1 MSSQTS
7 SDEIGD
13 SRGKKDMKIL
23 VTGGAGFIGS
33 NVVDAYIEKGY
44 EVVVV
49 DDLSSGK
56 KENLNKKAKFY
67 KVDIC
72 DRSLEEVFEEE
83 RVDIVNHHAAQVDV
97 RKSIADPAL
106 DARVNIEGSLHILES
121 CRKYEIKKIIFASS
135 GGVIYGECGSI
146 PPNED
151 SPVSPIS
158 PYGVSKYAMECYLSS
173 YEKIYGLKYTA
184 LRYGNVYGPRQ
195 DPYGEAGVVAIFS
208 GKMLNNEEVNI
219 FGDGEQVR
227 DYVYVGDVVKANILC
242 LENGDN
248 QIFNIGTSKSTSVNQ
263 LFSEM
268 KELVHYSK
276 ETVYKPLRAGELI
289 RSSLDVKKAEQKL
302 GWKAEVNLK
311 EGLKNTIDF
320 FRGKTLT

>member
-1 MSSQTS
+1 
-7 SDEIGD
+7 
-13 SRGKKDMKIL
+13 MKIL

-44 EVVVV
+44 EVIVV

-67 KVDIC
+67 KLDIC
-72 DRSLEEVFEEE
+72 DKALEEVFEEGI
-83 RVDIVNHHAAQVDV
+83 DIVNHHAAQVDV
-97 RKSIADPAL
+97 RKSIADPAF
-106 DARVNIEGSLHILES
+106 DARINIEGSLNILEN
-121 CRKYEIKKIIFASS
+121 CRKYKIKKIIFASS
-135 GGVIYGECGSI
+135 GGVIYGECGNL

-151 SPVSPIS
+151 SPISPIS
-158 PYGVSKYAMECYLSS
+158 PYGVSKYAMECYLST

-227 DYVYVGDVVKANILC
+227 DYVYVGDIVKANILC

-248 QIFNIGTSKSTSVNQ
+248 EIFNIGTSRSTSVNQ

-268 KELVHYSK
+268 KELTQYSK
-276 ETVYKPLRAGELI
+276 QAVYKPSRAGELM

-302 GWKAEVNLK
+302 GWKAGVDIR
-311 EGLKNTIDF
+311 EGLKKTIEF
-320 FRGKTLT
+320 FRGESM

>member
-1 MSSQTS
+1 
-7 SDEIGD
+7 
-13 SRGKKDMKIL
+13 MKIL

-44 EVVVV
+44 EVIVV

-67 KVDIC
+67 KLDIC
-72 DRSLEEVFEEE
+72 DKALEEVFEEGI
-83 RVDIVNHHAAQVDV
+83 DIVNHHAAQVDV
-97 RKSIADPAL
+97 RKSIADPAF
-106 DARVNIEGSLHILES
+106 DARINIEGSLNILEN
-121 CRKYEIKKIIFASS
+121 CRKYKIKKIIFASS
-135 GGVIYGECGSI
+135 GGVIYGECGSV

-151 SPVSPIS
+151 SPGSPIS
-158 PYGVSKYAMECYLSS
+158 PYGVSKYAMECYLST
-173 YEKIYGLKYTA
+173 YEKIYGLRYTA

-248 QIFNIGTSKSTSVNQ
+248 EIFNIGTGKSTSVNQ

-268 KELVHYSK
+268 KELIHYSK
-276 ETVYKPLRAGELI
+276 EAVYKSLRAGELM
-289 RSSLDVKKAEQKL
+289 RSSLDVGKAEQKL
-302 GWKAEVNLK
+302 GWKAKVDIR
-311 EGLKNTIDF
+311 EGLKKTIEF

>member
-1 MSSQTS
+1 
-7 SDEIGD
+7 
-13 SRGKKDMKIL
+13 MKIL

-67 KVDIC
+67 KLDIC
-72 DRSLEEVFEEE
+72 DRALEEVFGKGI
-83 RVDIVNHHAAQVDV
+83 DIVNHHAAQVDV
-97 RKSIADPAL
+97 RKSIADPAF
-106 DARVNIEGSLHILES
+106 DARINIEGSLNILEN
-121 CRKYEIKKIIFASS
+121 CRKYKIKKIIFASS
-135 GGVIYGECGSI
+135 GGVIYGECGNI

-151 SPVSPIS
+151 SPISPVS
-158 PYGVSKYAMECYLSS
+158 PYGVSKYAMECYLSA

-242 LENGDN
+242 LENGN
-248 QIFNIGTSKSTSVNQ
+248 NEIFNIGTSRSTSVNQ

-268 KELVHYSK
+268 KEPTQYSK
-276 ETVYKPLRAGELI
+276 EAVYKPSRAGELM
-289 RSSLDVKKAEQKL
+289 RSSLDVAKAEQKL
-302 GWKAEVNLK
+302 DWKAKVDIR
-311 EGLKNTIDF
+311 EGLKKTIEF

>member
-1 MSSQTS
+1 
-7 SDEIGD
+7 
-13 SRGKKDMKIL
+13 MKIL

-33 NVVDAYIEKGY
+33 NIVDAYIEKGH

-67 KVDIC
+67 NLDIC
-72 DRSLEEVFEEE
+72 DKALKEVFNKEGI
-83 RVDIVNHHAAQVDV
+83 DIVNHHAAQVDV
-97 RKSIADPAL
+97 RKSIADPAF
-106 DARVNIEGSLHILES
+106 DARINIEGSLNILEN
-121 CRKYEIKKIIFASS
+121 CRKYKIKKIIFASS
-135 GGVIYGECGSI
+135 GGVIYGECGNF

-151 SPVSPIS
+151 SPISPVS
-158 PYGVSKYAMECYLSS
+158 PYGVSKYAMECYLSA

-248 QIFNIGTSKSTSVNQ
+248 EIFNIGTSNSTSVNQ

-268 KELVHYSK
+268 KELTQYSK
-276 ETVYKPLRAGELI
+276 QAVYKPLRAGELM

-302 GWKAEVNLK
+302 GWKAGVDIR
-311 EGLKNTIDF
+311 EGLKKTIEF

>member
-1 MSSQTS
+1 
-7 SDEIGD
+7 
-13 SRGKKDMKIL
+13 MKIL

-33 NVVDAYIEKGY
+33 NVVDAYIEKGH

-67 KVDIC
+67 SLDIC
-72 DRSLEEVFEEE
+72 DRALEEVFKEEGI
-83 RVDIVNHHAAQVDV
+83 DIVNHHAAQVDV
-97 RKSIADPAL
+97 RKSIADPAF
-106 DARVNIEGSLHILES
+106 DATINIEGSLNILEN
-121 CRKYEIKKIIFASS
+121 CRKYRIKKIIFASS
-135 GGVIYGECGSI
+135 GGVIYGECGSV

-151 SPVSPIS
+151 SPVSMIS
-158 PYGVSKYAMECYLSS
+158 PYGVSKYAVECYLST
-173 YEKIYGLKYTA
+173 YGKIYGLKYTT

-219 FGDGEQVR
+219 FGNGEQVR
-227 DYVYVGDVVKANILC
+227 DYVYVEDVVKVNILC

-248 QIFNIGTSKSTSVNQ
+248 GIFNIGTGESISVNQ

-268 KELVHYSK
+268 KEMTHYSK
-276 ETVYKPLRAGELI
+276 EAVYKPPRGGELT
-289 RSSLDVKKAEQKL
+289 RSSLDVGKAQQRL
-302 GWKAEVNLK
+302 GWKAEVDLK
-311 EGLKNTIDF
+311 EGLKKTIEF
-320 FRGKTLT
+320 FRRKILT

>member
-1 MSSQTS
+1 
-7 SDEIGD
+7 
-13 SRGKKDMKIL
+13 MKIL

-44 EVVVV
+44 EVVVI

-67 KVDIC
+67 KLDIC
-72 DRSLEEVFEEE
+72 DKALEEAFEEGI
-83 RVDIVNHHAAQVDV
+83 DIVNHHAAQVDV
-97 RKSIADPAL
+97 RKSLADPAF
-106 DARVNIEGSLHILES
+106 DARINIEGSLNILEN
-121 CRKYEIKKIIFASS
+121 CRKYKIKKIIFASS
-135 GGVIYGECGSI
+135 GGVIYGECGNI

-151 SPVSPIS
+151 SPISPVS
-158 PYGVSKYAMECYLSS
+158 PYGVSKYAMECYLSA

-248 QIFNIGTSKSTSVNQ
+248 EIFNIGTSKSISVNQ

-268 KELVHYSK
+268 KELTRYSK
-276 ETVYKPLRAGELI
+276 QAVYKPARAGELM

-302 GWKAEVNLK
+302 GWKAEVNIR
-311 EGLKNTIDF
+311 EGLKKTIEF
-320 FRGKTLT
+320 FREH

>member
-1 MSSQTS
+1 
-7 SDEIGD
+7 
-13 SRGKKDMKIL
+13 MKIL

-33 NVVDAYIEKGY
+33 NVVDAYIEKRY

-67 KVDIC
+67 KLDIC
-72 DRSLEEVFEEE
+72 DGALEEVFKEE
-83 RVDIVNHHAAQVDV
+83 RIDIVNHHAAQVDV
-97 RKSIADPAL
+97 RKSIADPVF
-106 DARVNIEGSLHILES
+106 DARINIEGSLNILEN
-121 CRKYEIKKIIFASS
+121 CRKYKIQKIIFASS
-135 GGVIYGECGSI
+135 GGVIYGECGSL

-151 SPVSPIS
+151 SPVSPLS
-158 PYGVSKYAMECYLSS
+158 PYGVSKYAVECYLFT
-173 YEKIYGLKYTA
+173 YQKIYGLKYTA

-208 GKMLNNEEVNI
+208 GKMLNNEETNI
-219 FGDGEQVR
+219 FGDGEQLR

-242 LENGDN
+242 LESGDN
-248 QIFNIGTSKSTSVNQ
+248 EIFNIGTGTSTSVNR

-268 KELVHYSK
+268 KELTGYSK
-276 ETVYKPLRAGELI
+276 EAMYKPPRAGELI
-289 RSSLDVKKAEQKL
+289 RSSLDVEKAAKKL
-302 GWKAEVNLK
+302 GWKAEVSLK
-311 EGLKNTIDF
+311 QGLKKTIDF

>member
-1 MSSQTS
+1 
-7 SDEIGD
+7 
-13 SRGKKDMKIL
+13 MKIL

-67 KVDIC
+67 NLDIC
-72 DRSLEEVFEEE
+72 DKALEEVFNKEGI
-83 RVDIVNHHAAQVDV
+83 DIVNHHAAQVDV
-97 RKSIADPAL
+97 RKSIANPAF
-106 DARVNIEGSLHILES
+106 DARINIEGSLNILEN
-121 CRKYEIKKIIFASS
+121 CRKYKIKKIIFASS
-135 GGVIYGECGSI
+135 GGVIYGECGSVSPDENSPI
-146 PPNED
+146 
-151 SPVSPIS
+151 SPVS
-158 PYGVSKYAMECYLSS
+158 PYGVSKYAMECYLSA

-208 GKMLNNEEVNI
+208 GRLLNNEEVDI

-227 DYVYVGDVVKANILC
+227 DYVYVGDVMKANILC

-248 QIFNIGTSKSTSVNQ
+248 EIFNIGTSKSASVNQ

-268 KELVHYSK
+268 KELTQYSK
-276 ETVYKPLRAGELI
+276 QAVYKPSRAGELM
-289 RSSLDVKKAEQKL
+289 RSSLDVGKAEQKL
-302 GWKAEVNLK
+302 GWKAEVNFR
-311 EGLKNTIDF
+311 EGLKKTIDF
-320 FRGKTLT
+320 FREQ

>member
-1 MSSQTS
+1 
-7 SDEIGD
+7 
-13 SRGKKDMKIL
+13 MKIL

-33 NVVDAYIEKGY
+33 NIVDAYIEKGY

-56 KENLNKKAKFY
+56 KKNLNRKAKFY
-67 KVDIC
+67 RLDIC
-72 DRSLEEVFEEE
+72 DGALEEVFKEG
-83 RVDIVNHHAAQVDV
+83 RIDIVNHHAAQVDV
-97 RKSIADPAL
+97 RKSIADPAF
-106 DARVNIEGSLHILES
+106 DARINIEGSLNILEN
-121 CRKYEIKKIIFASS
+121 CRKYKIQKIIFASS
-135 GGVIYGECGSI
+135 GGVIYGECGKF

-151 SPVSPIS
+151 FPVSPIS
-158 PYGVSKYAMECYLSS
+158 PYGISKYAVECYLST
-173 YEKIYGLKYTA
+173 YAKIYGLKYTA

-208 GKMLNNEEVNI
+208 GKMLNEEEVNI

-227 DYVYVGDVVKANILC
+227 DYVYVGDVVRANIWC

-248 QIFNIGTSKSTSVNQ
+248 EIFNIGTSKSISVNR

-268 KELVHYSK
+268 KELTHYSK
-276 ETVYKPLRAGELI
+276 QPVYKPPRAGELI
-289 RSSLDVKKAEQKL
+289 RSSLDVGKAEQKL

-311 EGLKNTIDF
+311 QGLKKTIEF
-320 FRGKTLT
+320 FRKV

>member
-1 MSSQTS
+1 
-7 SDEIGD
+7 
-13 SRGKKDMKIL
+13 MKIL

-67 KVDIC
+67 RLDIC
-72 DRSLEEVFEEE
+72 DKALEEVFEEGI
-83 RVDIVNHHAAQVDV
+83 DIVNHHAAQVDV
-97 RKSIADPAL
+97 RKSIADPAF
-106 DARVNIEGSLHILES
+106 DARVNIEGSLNILEN
-121 CRKYEIKKIIFASS
+121 CRKYKIKKIIFASS
-135 GGVIYGECGSI
+135 GGVIYGECGSV

-151 SPVSPIS
+151 SPDSPIS
-158 PYGVSKYAMECYLSS
+158 PYGVSKYAMERYLST

-208 GKMLNNEEVNI
+208 GKMFNNEEVNI

-248 QIFNIGTSKSTSVNQ
+248 EIFNIGTGESTSVNQ

-268 KELVHYSK
+268 KELTHYSK
-276 ETVYKPLRAGELI
+276 QAVYKPPRAGELM
-289 RSSLDVKKAEQKL
+289 RSSIDVGKAEQKL
-302 GWKAEVNLK
+302 GWKAEVNLR
-311 EGLKNTIDF
+311 EGLEKTIEF
-320 FRGKTLT
+320 FREKS

>member
-1 MSSQTS
+1 
-7 SDEIGD
+7 
-13 SRGKKDMKIL
+13 MKIL

-67 KVDIC
+67 KLDIC
-72 DRSLEEVFEEE
+72 DKALEEVFEKGI
-83 RVDIVNHHAAQVDV
+83 DIINHHAAQVDV
-97 RKSIADPAL
+97 RKSIADPAF
-106 DARVNIEGSLHILES
+106 DARINIEGSLNILEN
-121 CRKYEIKKIIFASS
+121 CRKYKIKKIIFASS
-135 GGVIYGECGSI
+135 GGVIYGECDNL

-151 SPVSPIS
+151 SPISPIS
-158 PYGVSKYAMECYLSS
+158 PYGVSKHAMECYLSS
-173 YEKIYGLKYTA
+173 YEKIYGLKYTV

-227 DYVYVGDVVKANILC
+227 DYVYVEDVVKANILC
-242 LENGDN
+242 LEKGDN
-248 QIFNIGTSKSTSVNQ
+248 EVFNIGTSKSTSVNQ

-268 KELVHYSK
+268 KELTHYSK
-276 ETVYKPLRAGELI
+276 RAVYKPPRAGELM
-289 RSSLDVKKAEQKL
+289 RSSLDAGKAEQEL
-302 GWKAEVNLK
+302 SWKAEVNLR
-311 EGLKNTIDF
+311 EGLKKTIDF
-320 FRGKTLT
+320 FRKH

>member
-1 MSSQTS
+1 
-7 SDEIGD
+7 
-13 SRGKKDMKIL
+13 MKIL

-67 KVDIC
+67 KLDIC
-72 DRSLEEVFEEE
+72 DKALEEVFEE
-83 RVDIVNHHAAQVDV
+83 RIDIVNHHAAQVDV
-97 RKSIADPAL
+97 RKSIADPAF
-106 DARVNIEGSLHILES
+106 DARINIEGSLNILEN
-121 CRKYEIKKIIFASS
+121 CRKYKIKKIIFASS
-135 GGVIYGECGSI
+135 GGVIYGECGNL

-151 SPVSPIS
+151 SPISPIS
-158 PYGVSKYAMECYLSS
+158 PYGVSKYAMECYLST
-173 YEKIYGLKYTA
+173 YEKIYGLRYTA

-227 DYVYVGDVVKANILC
+227 DYIYVGDIVKANILC

-248 QIFNIGTSKSTSVNQ
+248 EIFNIGTSKSTSVNQ

-268 KELVHYSK
+268 KELTQYSK
-276 ETVYKPLRAGELI
+276 QAVYKPARAGELM
-289 RSSLDVKKAEQKL
+289 RSSLDVGKAEQKL
-302 GWKAEVNLK
+302 GWKAEVDIR
-311 EGLKNTIDF
+311 EGLKKTIDF
-320 FRGKTLT
+320 FRGREL

>member
-1 MSSQTS
+1 
-7 SDEIGD
+7 
-13 SRGKKDMKIL
+13 MKIL
-23 VTGGAGFIGS
+23 VTGGTGFIGS

-67 KVDIC
+67 KLDIC
-72 DRSLEEVFEEE
+72 DRSLEEVFEEGI
-83 RVDIVNHHAAQVDV
+83 DIVNHHAAQVDV
-97 RKSIADPAL
+97 RKSIADPAF
-106 DARVNIEGSLHILES
+106 DARINIVGSLNILEN
-121 CRKYEIKKIIFASS
+121 CRKYKTKKIIFASS
-135 GGVIYGECGSI
+135 GGVIYGECGSL

-158 PYGVSKYAMECYLSS
+158 PYGVSKYAMERYLST
-173 YEKIYGLKYTA
+173 YEKIYGLKYNV

-208 GKMLNNEEVNI
+208 GKMLNREQVNI

-242 LENGDN
+242 LENSDN
-248 QIFNIGTSKSTSVNQ
+248 EIFNIGTGKSTSVNQ

-289 RSSLDVKKAEQKL
+289 RSSLDVGKAEQKL

>member
-1 MSSQTS
+1 
-7 SDEIGD
+7 
-13 SRGKKDMKIL
+13 MKIL

-67 KVDIC
+67 NLDIC
-72 DRSLEEVFEEE
+72 DKALEEVFNKEGI
-83 RVDIVNHHAAQVDV
+83 DIVNHHAAQVDV
-97 RKSIADPAL
+97 RKSIADPAF
-106 DARVNIEGSLHILES
+106 DARINIEGSLNILENS
-121 CRKYEIKKIIFASS
+121 RKYKIKKIIFASS
-135 GGVIYGECGSI
+135 GGVIYGECGNL

-151 SPVSPIS
+151 SPISPIS
-158 PYGVSKYAMECYLSS
+158 PYGVSKYAMECYLST
-173 YEKIYGLKYTA
+173 YEKIYGLRYTA

-248 QIFNIGTSKSTSVNQ
+248 EIFNIGTSRSTSVNQ

-268 KELVHYSK
+268 KELTQYPK
-276 ETVYKPLRAGELI
+276 QAVYKPLRAGELM
-289 RSSLDVKKAEQKL
+289 RSSLDVGKAEQKL
-302 GWKAEVNLK
+302 GWKAKVDIR
-311 EGLKNTIDF
+311 EGLKKTIDF
-320 FRGKTLT
+320 FREQ

>member
-1 MSSQTS
+1 
-7 SDEIGD
+7 
-13 SRGKKDMKIL
+13 MKIL

-44 EVVVV
+44 EVIVV

-67 KVDIC
+67 NLDIC
-72 DRSLEEVFEEE
+72 DKSLEEVFEEGI
-83 RVDIVNHHAAQVDV
+83 DIVNHHAAQVDV
-97 RKSIADPAL
+97 RKSIADPAF
-106 DARVNIEGSLHILES
+106 DARINIEGSLNILEN
-121 CRKYEIKKIIFASS
+121 CQKYKIKKIIFASS
-135 GGVIYGECGSI
+135 GGVIYGECGNL

-151 SPVSPIS
+151 SPISPIS
-158 PYGVSKYAMECYLSS
+158 PYGVSKYAMECYLSA

-208 GKMLNNEEVNI
+208 GKMLNNGEVNI

-227 DYVYVGDVVKANILC
+227 DYVYVGDVAKANILC
-242 LENGDN
+242 LENGN
-248 QIFNIGTSKSTSVNQ
+248 NEIFNIGTSKSTSVNR

-268 KELVHYSK
+268 KELTQYSK
-276 ETVYKPLRAGELI
+276 EAVYKPARAGELM
-289 RSSLDVKKAEQKL
+289 RSSLDVGKAEQKL
-302 GWKAEVNLK
+302 GWKAKVDIR
-311 EGLKNTIDF
+311 EGLKKTIEF

>member
-1 MSSQTS
+1 
-7 SDEIGD
+7 
-13 SRGKKDMKIL
+13 MKIL

-67 KVDIC
+67 KLDIC
-72 DRSLEEVFEEE
+72 DKALEEVFEEGI
-83 RVDIVNHHAAQVDV
+83 DIVNHHAAQVDV
-97 RKSIADPAL
+97 RKSIADPAF
-106 DARVNIEGSLHILES
+106 DARINIEGSLNILEN
-121 CRKYEIKKIIFASS
+121 CRKYKIKKIIFASS
-135 GGVIYGECGSI
+135 GGVIYGECSNL

-151 SPVSPIS
+151 SPISPIS
-158 PYGVSKYAMECYLSS
+158 PYGVSKYAMECYLST

-227 DYVYVGDVVKANILC
+227 DYVYVGDIVKANILC

-248 QIFNIGTSKSTSVNQ
+248 EIFNIGTGKSTSVNQ

-268 KELVHYSK
+268 KELTQYSK
-276 ETVYKPLRAGELI
+276 QAVYKSLRAGELM
-289 RSSLDVKKAEQKL
+289 RSSLDVKKVEQKL
-302 GWKAEVNLK
+302 GWKAKVDIR
-311 EGLKNTIDF
+311 EGLKKTIEF
-320 FRGKTLT
+320 FREQ

>member
-1 MSSQTS
+1 
-7 SDEIGD
+7 
-13 SRGKKDMKIL
+13 MKIL

-33 NVVDAYIEKGY
+33 NVVDAYIERGHK
-44 EVVVV
+44 VVVV

-67 KVDIC
+67 KLDIC
-72 DRSLEEVFEEE
+72 DSSLEEVFREE
-83 RVDIVNHHAAQVDV
+83 RIDIVNHHAAQVDV
-97 RKSIADPAL
+97 RKSIADPAF
-106 DARVNIEGSLHILES
+106 DARINIEGALNVLEN
-121 CRKYEIKKIIFASS
+121 CRKYRVEKIIFASS
-135 GGVIYGECGSI
+135 GGVIYGECGAI
-146 PPNED
+146 PPDED
-151 SPVSPIS
+151 SPVAPIS
-158 PYGVSKYAMECYLSS
+158 PYGISKYAMERYLFA

-208 GKMLNNEEVNI
+208 GKMLSNGEVDI

-248 QIFNIGTSKSTSVNQ
+248 EIFNIGTGVSTSVNR

-268 KELVHYSK
+268 KELTGYPK
-276 ETVYKPLRAGELI
+276 QPVYRPPRAGELF
-289 RSSLDVKKAEQKL
+289 RSSLNVSKAEKKL
-302 GWKAEVNLK
+302 GWKAETSLK
-311 EGLKNTIDF
+311 QGLKKTIDF
-320 FRGKTLT
+320 FRG

>member
-1 MSSQTS
+1 
-7 SDEIGD
+7 
-13 SRGKKDMKIL
+13 MKIL

-67 KVDIC
+67 KLDIC
-72 DRSLEEVFEEE
+72 DKALEEVFEKGI
-83 RVDIVNHHAAQVDV
+83 DIINHHAAQVDV
-97 RKSIADPAL
+97 RKSIADPAF
-106 DARVNIEGSLHILES
+106 DARINIEGSLNILEN
-121 CRKYEIKKIIFASS
+121 CRKYKIKKIIFASS
-135 GGVIYGECGSI
+135 GGVIYGECGNVL
-146 PPNED
+146 PNED
-151 SPVSPIS
+151 SPTSPIS

-208 GKMLNNEEVNI
+208 RKMLNNEEVNI

-227 DYVYVGDVVKANILC
+227 DYVYVGDIVKANILC

-248 QIFNIGTSKSTSVNQ
+248 EIFNIGTSKCTSVNR

-268 KELVHYSK
+268 KELTHYSK
-276 ETVYKPLRAGELI
+276 DAMYKPPRAGELI
-289 RSSLDVKKAEQKL
+289 RSSLDVGKAEQKL
-302 GWKAEVNLK
+302 GWKAKVNLK
-311 EGLKNTIDF
+311 EGLKKIIEF
-320 FRGKTLT
+320 FTQQ

>member
-1 MSSQTS
+1 
-7 SDEIGD
+7 
-13 SRGKKDMKIL
+13 MKIL

-44 EVVVV
+44 EVIVV

-67 KVDIC
+67 NLDIC
-72 DRSLEEVFEEE
+72 DKALEEVFNKEGI
-83 RVDIVNHHAAQVDV
+83 DIVNHHAAQVDV
-97 RKSIADPAL
+97 RKSISDPAF
-106 DARVNIEGSLHILES
+106 DARINIEGSLNILEN
-121 CRKYEIKKIIFASS
+121 CRKYKIKKIIFASS
-135 GGVIYGECGSI
+135 GGVIYGECGNL

-151 SPVSPIS
+151 SPISPLS
-158 PYGVSKYAMECYLSS
+158 PYGVSKYAMECYLST

-227 DYVYVGDVVKANILC
+227 DYVYVRDVVKANILC

-248 QIFNIGTSKSTSVNQ
+248 EIFNIGTGESTLVNQ

-268 KELVHYSK
+268 KELTQYSK
-276 ETVYKPLRAGELI
+276 EAVYKPSRAGELM

-302 GWKAEVNLK
+302 GWKAGVGIR
-311 EGLKNTIDF
+311 EGLKKTIDF
-320 FRGKTLT
+320 FKENS

>member
-1 MSSQTS
+1 
-7 SDEIGD
+7 
-13 SRGKKDMKIL
+13 MKIL

-67 KVDIC
+67 KLDIC
-72 DRSLEEVFEEE
+72 DKALEEVFEEGI
-83 RVDIVNHHAAQVDV
+83 DIVNHHAAQVDV
-97 RKSIADPAL
+97 RKSIADPAF
-106 DARVNIEGSLHILES
+106 DARINIEGSLNILEN
-121 CRKYEIKKIIFASS
+121 CRKYKIKKIIFASS
-135 GGVIYGECGSI
+135 GGVIYGECGSV

-151 SPVSPIS
+151 SPISPIS

-242 LENGDN
+242 LENSDN
-248 QIFNIGTSKSTSVNQ
+248 EIFNIGTGKSTSVNR

-268 KELVHYSK
+268 KELTHYSK
-276 ETVYKPLRAGELI
+276 EAVYKPARPGELM
-289 RSSLDVKKAEQKL
+289 RSSLDVGKAEQKL
-302 GWKAEVNLK
+302 GWKAEVNLR
-311 EGLKNTIDF
+311 EGLKNTIEF
-320 FRGKTLT
+320 FREKS

>member
-1 MSSQTS
+1 
-7 SDEIGD
+7 
-13 SRGKKDMKIL
+13 MKIL

-67 KVDIC
+67 RLDIC
-72 DRSLEEVFEEE
+72 DKVLEEVFKEE
-83 RVDIVNHHAAQVDV
+83 RIDIVNHHAAQVDV
-97 RKSIADPAL
+97 RKSIADPAF
-106 DARVNIEGSLHILES
+106 DARINIEGSLNILEN
-121 CRKYEIKKIIFASS
+121 CRKYKIKKIIFASS
-135 GGVIYGECGSI
+135 GGVIYGECGSL
-146 PPNED
+146 PPDED
-151 SPVSPIS
+151 FPVSPIS
-158 PYGVSKYAMECYLSS
+158 PYGVSKYAVERYLAT
-173 YEKIYGLKYTA
+173 YGKIYGLKCTG

-208 GKMLNNEEVNI
+208 RKMLNSEEVNI

-242 LENGDN
+242 LENGNN
-248 QIFNIGTSKSTSVNQ
+248 QIFNIGTGKSTSVNQ

-268 KELVHYSK
+268 KELTHYSK
-276 ETVYKPLRAGELI
+276 QAVYKPPRAGELI
-289 RSSLDVKKAEQKL
+289 RSSLDVGKAEKKL
-302 GWKAEVNLK
+302 GWKAEVNLR
-311 EGLKNTIDF
+311 EGLKKTIDF
-320 FRGKTLT
+320 LEERP

>member
-1 MSSQTS
+1 
-7 SDEIGD
+7 
-13 SRGKKDMKIL
+13 MKIL

-67 KVDIC
+67 KLDIC
-72 DRSLEEVFEEE
+72 DKALEEVFEE
-83 RVDIVNHHAAQVDV
+83 RIDIVNHHAAQVDV
-97 RKSIADPAL
+97 RKSIADPAF
-106 DARVNIEGSLHILES
+106 DARINIEGSLNILEN
-121 CRKYEIKKIIFASS
+121 CRKYKIKKIIFASS
-135 GGVIYGECGSI
+135 GGVIYGECGNL

-151 SPVSPIS
+151 SPISPIS

-227 DYVYVGDVVKANILC
+227 DYVYVGDVVKANVLC

-248 QIFNIGTSKSTSVNQ
+248 EIFNIGTSKSTSVNQ

-268 KELVHYSK
+268 KEPTQYSK
-276 ETVYKPLRAGELI
+276 EAVYKPLRAGELM

-302 GWKAEVNLK
+302 GWKAEVNFR
-311 EGLKNTIDF
+311 EGLKKTIDF
-320 FRGKTLT
+320 FRGREL